1 MVRVQGSTDDQ
12 SSVLDIW
19 REAAAI
25 IRGYPVATI
34 VPAVVLGA
42 LAEASY
48 YFIDDSRPV
57 LEKVLA
63 SVGAALAFYL
73 YVAYAEEVAT
83 EAERGANRITAF
95 GVLGRLHQATP
106 VALPVVVASVPAV
119 VVPTAAT
126 GLLILPGLW
135 LLTRWSLFAPV
146 ISREGLGPL
155 AALKRSTKLVRG
167 NFRLVFWTATLAF
180 ILEAVTVHA
189 GAFAGYLVTGSETW
203 GEWLGGTIANSF
215 IMPLAALTTSVAYV
229 RLATRTKSKTKPS
242 RPTSR

>member
-1 MVRVQGSTDDQ
+1 MRVQGSTDDQ

-42 LAEASY
+42 LAEAPY

-57 LEKVLA
+57 LEKVLT

-119 VVPTAAT
+119 LVPTAAT
-126 GLLILPGLW
+126 GLLNT
-135 LLTRWSLFAPV
+135 TR
-146 ISREGLGPL
+146 
-155 AALKRSTKLVRG
+155 
-167 NFRLVFWTATLAF
+167 TLATDTLVAVCAGDQQRALRAASG
-180 ILEAVTVHA
+180 LEAQQ
-189 GAFAGYLVTGSETW
+189 
-203 GEWLGGTIANSF
+203 
-215 IMPLAALTTSVAYV
+215 
-229 RLATRTKSKTKPS
+229 
-242 RPTSR
+242 

>member
-1 MVRVQGSTDDQ
+1 M
-12 SSVLDIW
+12 
-19 REAAAI
+19 
-25 IRGYPVATI
+25 
-34 VPAVVLGA
+34 
-42 LAEASY
+42 
-48 YFIDDSRPV
+48 
-57 LEKVLA
+57 
-63 SVGAALAFYL
+63 
-73 YVAYAEEVAT
+73 
-83 EAERGANRITAF
+83 
-95 GVLGRLHQATP
+95 
-106 VALPVVVASVPAV
+106 
-119 VVPTAAT
+119 
-126 GLLILPGLW
+126 
-135 LLTRWSLFAPV
+135 

-155 AALKRSTKLVRG
+155 AALKCSTKLVRG

>member
-1 MVRVQGSTDDQ
+1 MVRVQGSIDEQ
-12 SSVLDIW
+12 SSILGIW

-25 IRGYPVATI
+25 IRGHPVATI

-42 LAEASY
+42 LAEAPY

-63 SVGAALAFYL
+63 SVGAALAYYL
-73 YVAYAEEVAT
+73 YVAYAEKVAT
-83 EAERGANRITAF
+83 EAERGANSITAF

-155 AALKRSTKLVRG
+155 AALERSTKLVRG
-167 NFRLVFWTATLAF
+167 NFQLVFWTATLAF

-189 GAFAGYLVTGSETW
+189 GALVGYLVTGSETW

-215 IMPLAALTTSVAYV
+215 IMSLAALTTSVAYV
-229 RLATRTKSKTKPS
+229 RLEMRTKSKTKPS